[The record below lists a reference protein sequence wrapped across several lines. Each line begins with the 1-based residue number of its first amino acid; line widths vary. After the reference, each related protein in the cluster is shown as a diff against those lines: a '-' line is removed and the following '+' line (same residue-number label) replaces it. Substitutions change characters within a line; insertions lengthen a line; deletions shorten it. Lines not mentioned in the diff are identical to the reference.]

1 MGCETRHP
9 LRLQLIKA
17 LTYLRRTRNE
27 VVIIFKLT
35 RKHIHRTFATSL
47 PLSHCHQKNNETWFE
62 KKLYW
67 NPMSLPNTVIV
78 YCRLAVRLDGQSH
91 VTFLITGLSIYI
103 ISCKC
108 TCTLCLWS
116 LSRVLQ
122 FDISK
127 RRNHMSTSPRC
138 LWHTLKRTGLFHA
151 PKM

>member
-67 NPMSLPNTVIV
+67 NPMSLPKRDCV
-78 YCRLAVRLDGQSH
+78 
-91 VTFLITGLSIYI
+91 LSIGRAI
-103 ISCKC
+103 C
-108 TCTLCLWS
+108 TANRML
-116 LSRVLQ
+116 
-122 FDISK
+122 
-127 RRNHMSTSPRC
+127 
-138 LWHTLKRTGLFHA
+138 LF
-151 PKM
+151 